1 MGEELVKI
9 FKTERSRVG
18 ANSSVKGGRDDRNP
32 ADTSTPAGFVHLRTV
47 PLAMAD

>member
-9 FKTERSRVG
+9 FKTERSRVS
-18 ANSSVKGGRDDRNP
+18 ASSVKGGRDDRNP